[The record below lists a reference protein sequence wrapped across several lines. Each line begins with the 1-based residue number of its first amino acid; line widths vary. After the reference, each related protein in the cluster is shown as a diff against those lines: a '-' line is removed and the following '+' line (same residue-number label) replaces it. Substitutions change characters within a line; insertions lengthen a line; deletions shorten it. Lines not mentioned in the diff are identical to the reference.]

1 MGLRRANSDIT
12 TIPVGEDGDTLTVRQ
27 GISKRDFN
35 ALLKALPAD
44 YNADA
49 GFTAGSASDFT
60 VGLFSALVVGWS
72 SPNPCTVEE
81 FLALEVS
88 DAGEVETAL
97 LEHFNSLSPSAA
109 DRKSGDG
116 DSPRP
121 SAGSEGGDE
130 TSE

>member
-1 MGLRRANSDIT
+1 MGLRRANT
-12 TIPVGEDGDTLTVRQ
+12 GTVNVPVGEDGDFLTVRQ

-49 GFTAGSASDFT
+49 GFTPGTASDFT

-72 SPNPCTVEE
+72 SDLPCTVEE
-81 FLALEVS
+81 YLALEVS
-88 DAGEVETAL
+88 DAGDVDTAL
-97 LEHFNSLSPSAA
+97 LEHFNNLSPSAA
-109 DRKSGDG
+109 ERKSGEG
-116 DSPRP
+116 GSPRP

-130 TSE
+130 TPA